1 MIRPDRKTCGTRMM
15 SSEPSHIN
23 YYKYFLRNGTSDYAR
38 DPKLHEWML
47 TVPRYARY
55 FLNHPSKQAQKTQSV
70 FGAFEQQILP
80 NAYRNQTAEFQ
91 RSKKEGNL
99 TEFMEGV
106 PSTSVLEAPDVKE
119 AFARIEA
126 SVPFGDP
133 QREQTIN
140 ELKKKYIRERT
151 TRPPQKDDQGR
162 TIEAGRAL
170 GIQEESRRSARD
182 ELRRL
187 KAAFLGA
194 QGRGAGRSLSLDL
207 LRRLAEL
214 LGLDATGNRT
224 QLRELIE
231 EEVITEGRR
240 PQTRSQTSQGN
251 ASYSESSDSTD
262 DDTPSRDQFGRL
274 ITSALQPQELTR
286 DSGAAR

>member
-1 MIRPDRKTCGTRMM
+1 MIRPDKRTCGTRMM
-15 SSEPSHIN
+15 SSEPDHIN
-23 YYKYFLRNGTSDYAR
+23 YYKHFLRNGTSDYAR
-38 DPKLHEWML
+38 DPKLNEWML

-55 FLNHPSKQAQKTQSV
+55 FLNHPSKQGQKTQSV

-99 TEFMEGV
+99 TEFLEGV
-106 PSTSVLEAPDVKE
+106 PTTSVLEAPDVKE
-119 AFARIEA
+119 AFTRIEA

-151 TRPPQKDDQGR
+151 TRAPQKDDQGR
-162 TIEAGRAL
+162 TLEAGRAM
-170 GIQEESRRSARD
+170 GIQQESRRAAGE

-187 KAAFLGA
+187 SAAFRGA

-214 LGLDATGNRT
+214 LGLNPFGNRT
-224 QLRELIE
+224 QLTELISE
-231 EEVITEGRR
+231 QLLEDMPPRPRTRR
-240 PQTRSQTSQGN
+240 QPRSGS
-251 ASYSESSDSTD
+251 ASYS
-262 DDTPSRDQFGRL
+262 TPRRQDEDQPTRDMFGRSL
-274 ITSALQPQELTR
+274 PQPLQPQEVTR
-286 DSGAAR
+286 DSGE